1 MSEILLNDILK
12 IPKEEIVNYKVKFNV
27 FNGEEEPLLVMSRS
41 YDDILGWIGMVLVL
55 IAYGLLSTNKIPNG
69 KLYQILNLIAAIF
82 MAIGLFPKNAWF
94 SFALQVAWALIGIIA
109 IIKIIKNEKK

>member
-1 MSEILLNDILK
+1 MI
-12 IPKEEIVNYKVKFNV
+12 F
-27 FNGEEEPLLVMSRS
+27 
-41 YDDILGWIGMVLVL
+41 DILGWIGMVLAL
-55 IAYGLLSTNKIPNG
+55 IAYSLLSTNKIPNG